1 MTKSYNPGDRVS
13 RNGVNGTVVSVSP
26 SSYYKYLVDFDDGTR
41 AWVPGRF
48 LDAPVE
54 TKKEG

>member
-54 TKKEG
+54 KK